1 MNKTAQH
8 FLMLLGLWAAAWGRQ
23 AATNSA
29 IPFTFRVDMS
39 VQILENKFVPG
50 IDRLSVRGSF
60 NDFAEGMHLLTDA
73 DGDSIYA
80 AEVNL
85 AEGLAGSQILF
96 EYFYQHGDRGVG
108 ESIADRALVVP
119 AGGGQ
124 VPLSYFDQDSI
135 VTAGP
140 LLVAHSP
147 GWQAPG
153 AQFRVTVS
161 VGDSAHPVSNLF
173 GLSFELNFTNTANL
187 DVVAGSVLAG
197 PFLGNDLVFFSY
209 IDEAAGNVSVGMS
222 RKAGQ
227 GGVTGH
233 GVILEAR
240 FTSLSS
246 TPNNTRVDYFLT
258 NVIAND
264 ADGNPVALNPG
275 VLTVTIRQCP
285 TVAAIRPTNGV
296 VGSSVEITGAN
307 FAGVSAVRFSNN
319 VSAVFNLRS
328 ATQIMAIVPAG
339 AVTGPITLSRSG
351 CPETQTGTFTVRSCP
366 VVASLSPASAAVGE
380 ELTIT
385 GNNFSGV
392 AAVLFSNGIA
402 GKITQTTV
410 TQIRVTVPVGASSGP
425 LTLRKPDCSDVL
437 TPAFTLL
444 CPTVNG
450 ITPASSTA
458 GATIAINGSNLA
470 GVTGVTFSNN
480 AAASFTVVNA
490 TQINAVVPPTAVS
503 GPIQLTQAG
512 CADVVT
518 AHFTV
523 LPPRE
528 LRLITRGGT
537 AGSVILAIELLAHGN
552 ENALGFSVTFDPALL
567 HTPQAG
573 LGSGAGAAQL
583 HANASQVGA
592 GRLGVFLALPAGQSF
607 AAGKVEILTLDFGV
621 TPLAPSALIGF
632 GDQPVAREILD
643 VSAQPLTAT
652 WTPVTI
658 ALSAGYEADLAPR
671 PFGSRDG
678 TVSLEDWIQVG
689 RFIAALDTP
698 QTATN
703 EFQRIDCSPQSCG
716 NGHLSLADWVQA
728 GRYAAGFDTVTAA
741 CGPTDSTAA
750 KLSKAPAVAANI
762 RTVSALNDTFI
773 AGETG
778 VLTIR
783 LAAEGNENAVAFSVN
798 FEPRLL
804 TFLHAGLG
812 ADANAATLHVNNRLQ
827 ASGRV
832 AIALALPAGQTF
844 SANGRELVTLAFAVA
859 PNTTTVTTITFDD
872 AVVMRE
878 VVDAAASDLPAVWAA
893 ATITIQ
899 TPTAVKQPSAEIPAC
914 FELSQNYPNPFKPT
928 TTIAFAVPRAS
939 RVVIKVFDVL
949 GGEMATLVD
958 QHMSVGRYHT
968 VWHAGGAKSGIYFY
982 RMQAEGYVQVRKLL
996 LIQ

>member
-1 MNKTAQH
+1 MNKTAQL

-23 AATNSA
+23 TSTNAA
-29 IPFTFRVDMS
+29 IPVAFRVDMS

-50 IDRLSVRGSF
+50 TDRLSVRGSF
-60 NDFAEGMHLLTDA
+60 NDFAEGVHLLTDA

-80 AEVNL
+80 TEVNL
-85 AEGLAGSQILF
+85 ADGLAGSQIMF

-124 VPLSYFDQDSI
+124 VPLSYFDQDS
-135 VTAGP
+135 VMTAGP
-140 LLVAHSP
+140 LLVANSP
-147 GWQAPG
+147 GLQAPG

-173 GLSFELNFTNTANL
+173 GLSFELNFTNTASL

-197 PFLGNDLVFFSY
+197 PFLGNDLIFFSY
-209 IDEAAGNVSVGMS
+209 IDEAAGNISVGMS

-227 GGVTGH
+227 GGVNGH

-246 TPNNTRVDYFLT
+246 TPNNTRVDYFLA
-258 NVIAND
+258 NVTAND
-264 ADGNPVALNPG
+264 ANGNPVALNPG
-275 VLTVTIRQCP
+275 VLTVTIGQCP
-285 TVAAIRPTNGV
+285 SVAAITPTSGA

-319 VSAVFNLRS
+319 VSAAFNLMS
-328 ATQIMAIVPAG
+328 ATQIMATVPAG
-339 AVTGPITLSRSG
+339 AVTGPITLSKSG
-351 CPETQTGTFTVRSCP
+351 CPETQTGTFTVRTCP
-366 VVASLSPASAAVGE
+366 VVASLSPASAGVGE

-385 GNNFSGV
+385 GNNFTGV
-392 AAVLFSNGIA
+392 AAVLFSNGVA
-402 GKITQTTV
+402 GTIKQTTA
-410 TQIRVTVPVGASSGP
+410 TQIRVTVPIGASSGP

-444 CPTVNG
+444 CPTVSG
-450 ITPASSTA
+450 ITPASGVA
-458 GATIAINGSNLA
+458 GATIAINGANLA
-470 GVTGVTFSNN
+470 GVTGVIFSNN

-490 TQINAVVPPTAVS
+490 AQINAVVPPAGVS

-512 CADVVT
+512 CSDVIT
-518 AHFTV
+518 AAFTV

-528 LRLITRGGT
+528 VRLVSRGST
-537 AGSVILAIELLAHGN
+537 AGTVNLAIELLAQGN
-552 ENALGFSVTFDPALL
+552 ENALSFSVAFDPALL

-583 HANASQVGA
+583 NVNASQVGA

-607 AAGKVEILTLDFGV
+607 AAGTAEILTLNFGV
-621 TPLAPSALIGF
+621 TPLAPSATIDF
-632 GDQPVAREILD
+632 GDQPVARDILD
-643 VSAQPLTAT
+643 ATAQPLTAT

-658 ALSAGYEADLAPR
+658 ALSAGYEADVMPR

-678 TVSLEDWIQVG
+678 TVTLEDWIQVG

-703 EFQRIDCSPQSCG
+703 EFQRIDCSPRSCG
-716 NGHLSLADWVQA
+716 NGRLSLADWVQA
-728 GRYAAGFDTVTAA
+728 GRYAAGFDAVTAA
-741 CGPTDSTAA
+741 CGPNDSNAAKHSAEPPTAA
-750 KLSKAPAVAANI
+750 SA

-773 AGETG
+773 SGETG
-778 VLTIR
+778 SLTIR
-783 LAAEGNENAVAFSVN
+783 LAADGNENAIAFSVN
-798 FEPRLL
+798 FDPGLL
-804 TFLHAGLG
+804 TFLNAGLG
-812 ADANAATLHVNNRLQ
+812 ADATAATLHVNDRLK

-832 AIALALPAGQTF
+832 GIVMALPAGQTF
-844 SANGRELVTLAFAVA
+844 SANGHELVTLAFAVA
-859 PNTTTVTTITFDD
+859 PNTTAVTTITFDD

-878 VVDAAASDLPAVWAA
+878 AVDAAAADLPAVWAA
-893 ATITIQ
+893 AAITIQ
-899 TPTAVKQPSAEIPAC
+899 SPTAVKQPASEIPNS
-914 FELSQNYPNPFKPT
+914 FELGQNYPNPFNPAT
-928 TTIAFAVPRAS
+928 AIAFAVPRAS
-939 RVVIKVFDVL
+939 RVTIKVFNVL
-949 GGEMATLVD
+949 GVEVTTLVD
-958 QHMSVGRYHT
+958 QHFAAGRYQT
-968 VWHAGGAKSGIYFY
+968 VWHAGRAESGLYFY
-982 RMQAEGYVQVRKLL
+982 RMQAEGFVQVRKLL